1 MSTREDDGRRVGQ
14 AVLLLVALLVAGL
27 LPLAGCG
34 QDGGAEDAPADE
46 VLAAA
51 KAALDST
58 SGVTLSLTTEE
69 LPDGVDGVREA
80 TGVATHAPAFEG
92 ELTVVLKGLDVD
104 VPVIAVDG
112 KVWARL
118 PFTAS
123 FAELNPADYG
133 APDPAQ
139 LMAPDSGLST
149 WLTQATGVERGDSVR
164 QGDTVLSSYS
174 GTLDGAVV
182 DATIPM
188 ADEGAVFPVIF
199 RVDDSGRLRSVVV
212 AGPFYDSKDE
222 VEYTIHID
230 DYGTTKDIEA
240 P

>member
-1 MSTREDDGRRVGQ
+1 MTTPPGDGRRAGR
-14 AVLLLVALLVAGL
+14 ALALLVLLASGLLAVAGCSEDAGL
-27 LPLAGCG
+27 G
-34 QDGGAEDAPADE
+34 DGPPDK

-51 KAALDST
+51 KTALDET
-58 SGVTLSLTTEE
+58 SGVSLSLTTDK
-69 LPDGVDGVREA
+69 LPSGVDGVREA
-80 TGVATHAPAFEG
+80 TGVATNAPAFEG
-92 ELTVVLKGLDVD
+92 ELTVVLNGLDVD

-118 PFTAS
+118 PFTSS

-139 LMAPDSGLST
+139 LMAAESGLSS
-149 WLTQATGVERGDSVR
+149 WLAEATGVEKGDQVRRGDSV
-164 QGDTVLSSYS
+164 LSTYS
-174 GTLDGAVV
+174 GTLSGEVV

-188 ADEGAVFPVIF
+188 ADETAEFPVTF
-199 RVDDSGRLRSVVV
+199 RIDEKGLLRSVLVS
-212 AGPFYDSKDE
+212 GPFYGSDNN
-222 VEYTIHID
+222 VEYTVDID